1 MEYKLVNR
9 YRDSSGCNL
18 KRIAVIEY
26 CGEVF
31 EGIWND
37 GDNSRGYEGYFECNF
52 LTKQVEYCDEAYHNI
67 YYRHPVEIP
76 EDSPLYKSFM
86 EVIL

>member
-1 MEYKLVNR
+1 MEYKLIER
-9 YRDSSGCNL
+9 CRDSSRCNL

-37 GDNSRGYEGYFECNF
+37 GDNARGYEGYFECNF
-52 LTKQVEYCDEAYHNI
+52 LTKQVEFYDGARHDI

-76 EDSPLYKSFM
+76 ENSPLYKALM
-86 EVIL
+86 REIL